1 MIMLETIARVC
12 QSIGGTLEEKGGV
25 HTMRAVVA
33 EQKGFLSKKRLEYIA
48 RFRIDEP
55 ALQITCSEMLK
66 ETRSGLVSGGMD
78 EPSGFPGNSIAEQAA
93 ALAKK
98 YACTFDP
105 AGIRPQ
111 IEAAAAAAGYRCS
124 YQLTV

>member
-1 MIMLETIARVC
+1 MIMLETIASIC
-12 QSIGGTLEEKGGV
+12 QGLGGTLEEKKGV
-25 HTMRAVVA
+25 HTMRAVIA

-48 RFRIDEP
+48 KFRIDEP
-55 ALQITCSEMLK
+55 GQQITCTEMLK
-66 ETRSGLVSGGMD
+66 ESRSGLVSAGVD
-78 EPSGFPGNSIAEQAA
+78 DAPGFQGHTIAQQAA

-98 YACTFDP
+98 YEFAFDP

-124 YQLTV
+124 YQLTL